1 MKRIVIF
8 GSTGSI
14 GESLLNLVKN
24 DKKNFNIELISAN
37 RNYKKLLKQAK
48 YFNVKNLI
56 ISDYNSFIKAKKINK
71 NKNINIFNN
80 FTSLK
85 KIFKKKKLIIR

>member
-85 KIFKKKKLIIR
+85 KIFKKKKN

>member
-80 FTSLK
+80 FTYLK
-85 KIFKKKKLIIR
+85 KIFKKKKN